1 MALIVGVHPGDSVYF
16 GDEPAKVLSF
26 EGHSRAVLL
35 FRGKQITVVDDKA
48 TEISKGVYVSCGMPK
63 VAREGGVAL
72 PRLVIDAPRSLVILR
87 EDLYHGRQHRKQFQ
101 RQGVP
106 DPA

>member
-1 MALIVGVHPGDSVYF
+1 MALILGVRPGDTVYF
-16 GDEPAKVLSF
+16 GDDPVKVLSF
-26 EGHSRAVLL
+26 EGYSRAVLRY
-35 FRGKQITVVDDKA
+35 RGREVVVVDNRA
-48 TEISKGVYVSCGMPK
+48 TELAKGVYVSCGMPK
-63 VAREGGVAL
+63 VAREGAVAL

-87 EDLYHGRQHRKQFQ
+87 EELYYGRQSRKYAQ